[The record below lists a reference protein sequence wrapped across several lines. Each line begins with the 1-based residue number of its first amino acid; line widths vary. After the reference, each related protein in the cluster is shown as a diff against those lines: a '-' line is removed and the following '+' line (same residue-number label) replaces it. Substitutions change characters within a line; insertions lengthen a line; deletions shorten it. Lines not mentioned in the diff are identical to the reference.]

1 MAKGID
7 PKFVHYGIRKDD
19 LAMIEAICEAEG
31 VDFDWLSEDILK
43 AYHAKKVDVI
53 EMSDNETED
62 IIRNAIQKNTSINT
76 IMLIQRIKIS
86 NYKTYLSLDL
96 DLTVDDDRPIILIG
110 GANGGGKTTLF
121 EAISG
126 ALYGLKIENKEH
138 FMELLNQGALNTAK
152 PEISL
157 QITFVG
163 KVLGQ
168 QQKYILKRVYQLNP
182 QGKPLESVSLNMNGN
197 MYVYGTMTAPKDR
210 VKAEQEINKIIKANL
225 PQELSQYFLFDAM
238 QSSELLKKNVFAQTI
253 RDNFENVLGFKKY
266 LQLKRAAEKLQ
277 QEWAQQRLEAEKEAQ
292 EYNELCA
299 QKDKLTADLNTCI
312 AEQDT
317 KYKYLASVE
326 VEYKRA
332 KDGAQEASALNKKIQ
347 ELASKIDDI
356 VKRAATYAEDLKA
369 FVDNIEIDLFLP
381 KLASNLA
388 QEINNILHIKEQL
401 QKENTGAYPLETLK
415 DVTNKIITYLKDLSL
430 CSESVDEEQVV
441 SHIVAI
447 QNSTNKE
454 DPFGYLDEAE
464 VTALSNLVKRT
475 GSNQFIALDRQ
486 RQELEI
492 QLSTLDN
499 LRSQKQTLEQTQA
512 GGNEY
517 LIQNYEAAQKQIE
530 KLKGQE
536 ATLKADIQRLEK
548 RIHQFDVQIQQEPD
562 IKFDTLV
569 KLKPL
574 FEKIA
579 DSLLKKKKAQ
589 IESEMQQQLNKLL
602 VSYKGHVAKVELSDS
617 IEQFNIKLYHTAGNE
632 ISLNQLN
639 AASKQIFIQVLL
651 KVLRNLGDYNPPV
664 MIDTVMGVLDN
675 ESRDALMEEYFPQL
689 AEQTILLCT
698 TSEIRTDSDY
708 IKLEPFISKTYT
720 LHRNVE
726 AQNTTVEDGYF
737 GLTLNQ

>member
-1 MAKGID
+1 
-7 PKFVHYGIRKDD
+7 
-19 LAMIEAICEAEG
+19 
-31 VDFDWLSEDILK
+31 
-43 AYHAKKVDVI
+43 
-53 EMSDNETED
+53 
-62 IIRNAIQKNTSINT
+62 
-76 IMLIQRIKIS
+76 MLIQRIKIS

-517 LIQNYEAAQKQIE
+517 LIQNYEATQKQIE

-589 IESEMQQQLNKLL
+589 IENEMQQQLNKLL

-675 ESRDALMEEYFPQL
+675 ESRDALMEE
-689 AEQTILLCT
+689 QTILLCT

>member
-1 MAKGID
+1 
-7 PKFVHYGIRKDD
+7 
-19 LAMIEAICEAEG
+19 
-31 VDFDWLSEDILK
+31 
-43 AYHAKKVDVI
+43 
-53 EMSDNETED
+53 
-62 IIRNAIQKNTSINT
+62 
-76 IMLIQRIKIS
+76 MLIQRIKIS

-312 AEQDT
+312 AEQDA

-369 FVDNIEIDLFLP
+369 FVDSIEIDLFLP

-454 DPFGYLDEAE
+454 DPFGFLDEAE
-464 VTALSNLVKRT
+464 VAALSNLVKRT

-530 KLKGQE
+530 KLKVQE

-602 VSYKGHVAKVELSDS
+602 VSYKGHIAKVELSDS

>member
-1 MAKGID
+1 
-7 PKFVHYGIRKDD
+7 
-19 LAMIEAICEAEG
+19 
-31 VDFDWLSEDILK
+31 
-43 AYHAKKVDVI
+43 
-53 EMSDNETED
+53 
-62 IIRNAIQKNTSINT
+62 
-76 IMLIQRIKIS
+76 MLIQRIKIS

-347 ELASKIDDI
+347 ELAGKIDDI

-415 DVTNKIITYLKDLSL
+415 DVTSKIITYLKDLSL

>member
-1 MAKGID
+1 
-7 PKFVHYGIRKDD
+7 
-19 LAMIEAICEAEG
+19 
-31 VDFDWLSEDILK
+31 
-43 AYHAKKVDVI
+43 
-53 EMSDNETED
+53 
-62 IIRNAIQKNTSINT
+62 
-76 IMLIQRIKIS
+76 MLIQRIKIS

-197 MYVYGTMTAPKDR
+197 MYVYGTMTTPKDR

-312 AEQDT
+312 AEQDA

-347 ELASKIDDI
+347 ELAGKIDDI

-464 VTALSNLVKRT
+464 VTALTNLVKRT

-517 LIQNYEAAQKQIE
+517 LIQNYEASQNQIE

-602 VSYKGHVAKVELSDS
+602 VSYKGHVTKVELSDS

>member
-1 MAKGID
+1 
-7 PKFVHYGIRKDD
+7 
-19 LAMIEAICEAEG
+19 
-31 VDFDWLSEDILK
+31 
-43 AYHAKKVDVI
+43 
-53 EMSDNETED
+53 
-62 IIRNAIQKNTSINT
+62 
-76 IMLIQRIKIS
+76 MLIQRIKIS

-197 MYVYGTMTAPKDR
+197 MYVYGTMTTPKDR

-312 AEQDT
+312 AEQDA

-381 KLASNLA
+381 KLAANLA

-675 ESRDALMEEYFPQL
+675 ESRDTLMEEYFPQL

>member
-1 MAKGID
+1 
-7 PKFVHYGIRKDD
+7 
-19 LAMIEAICEAEG
+19 
-31 VDFDWLSEDILK
+31 
-43 AYHAKKVDVI
+43 
-53 EMSDNETED
+53 
-62 IIRNAIQKNTSINT
+62 
-76 IMLIQRIKIS
+76 MLIQRIKIS

-253 RDNFENVLGFKKY
+253 RDNFKNVLGFKKY

>member
-1 MAKGID
+1 
-7 PKFVHYGIRKDD
+7 
-19 LAMIEAICEAEG
+19 
-31 VDFDWLSEDILK
+31 
-43 AYHAKKVDVI
+43 
-53 EMSDNETED
+53 
-62 IIRNAIQKNTSINT
+62 
-76 IMLIQRIKIS
+76 MLIQRIKIS

-381 KLASNLA
+381 KLAANLA

-530 KLKGQE
+530 KLKSQE

>member
-1 MAKGID
+1 
-7 PKFVHYGIRKDD
+7 
-19 LAMIEAICEAEG
+19 
-31 VDFDWLSEDILK
+31 
-43 AYHAKKVDVI
+43 
-53 EMSDNETED
+53 
-62 IIRNAIQKNTSINT
+62 
-76 IMLIQRIKIS
+76 MLIQRIKIS

-197 MYVYGTMTAPKDR
+197 MYVYGTMTTPKDR

-347 ELASKIDDI
+347 ELTSKIDDI

-536 ATLKADIQRLEK
+536 AALKADIQRLEK

-726 AQNTTVEDGYF
+726 AQNTTIEDGYF

>member
-1 MAKGID
+1 
-7 PKFVHYGIRKDD
+7 
-19 LAMIEAICEAEG
+19 
-31 VDFDWLSEDILK
+31 
-43 AYHAKKVDVI
+43 
-53 EMSDNETED
+53 
-62 IIRNAIQKNTSINT
+62 
-76 IMLIQRIKIS
+76 MLIQRIKIS

-454 DPFGYLDEAE
+454 DPFGYLDETE

-536 ATLKADIQRLEK
+536 AALKADIQRLEK

-579 DSLLKKKKAQ
+579 DCLLKKKKAQ

>member
-1 MAKGID
+1 
-7 PKFVHYGIRKDD
+7 
-19 LAMIEAICEAEG
+19 
-31 VDFDWLSEDILK
+31 
-43 AYHAKKVDVI
+43 
-53 EMSDNETED
+53 
-62 IIRNAIQKNTSINT
+62 
-76 IMLIQRIKIS
+76 MLIQRIKIS

-168 QQKYILKRVYQLNP
+168 QQNYILKRVYQLNP

-312 AEQDT
+312 AEQDA

-332 KDGAQEASALNKKIQ
+332 KDGAQEAFALNKKIQ

-381 KLASNLA
+381 KLDSNLA

-454 DPFGYLDEAE
+454 DPFGYLDESE

-536 ATLKADIQRLEK
+536 ATLKADIQRFEK

>member
-1 MAKGID
+1 
-7 PKFVHYGIRKDD
+7 
-19 LAMIEAICEAEG
+19 
-31 VDFDWLSEDILK
+31 
-43 AYHAKKVDVI
+43 
-53 EMSDNETED
+53 
-62 IIRNAIQKNTSINT
+62 
-76 IMLIQRIKIS
+76 MLIQRIKIS

-126 ALYGLKIENKEH
+126 ALYGLKIEDKEH

-454 DPFGYLDEAE
+454 DPFGYLDETE

-530 KLKGQE
+530 KLKVQE

>member
-163 KVLGQ
+163 KVLDQ

-197 MYVYGTMTAPKDR
+197 MYVYGTMTTPKDR

-312 AEQDT
+312 AEQDA

-381 KLASNLA
+381 KLAANLA

-475 GSNQFIALDRQ
+475 SSNQFIALDRQ

>member
-1 MAKGID
+1 
-7 PKFVHYGIRKDD
+7 
-19 LAMIEAICEAEG
+19 
-31 VDFDWLSEDILK
+31 
-43 AYHAKKVDVI
+43 
-53 EMSDNETED
+53 
-62 IIRNAIQKNTSINT
+62 
-76 IMLIQRIKIS
+76 MLIQRIKIS

-96 DLTVDDDRPIILIG
+96 DLTVDDDRPIILLG
-110 GANGGGKTTLF
+110 GAIGGGKTTLF

-197 MYVYGTMTAPKDR
+197 MYVYGTMTTPKDR

-312 AEQDT
+312 AEQDA

-381 KLASNLA
+381 KLAANLA

>member
-1 MAKGID
+1 
-7 PKFVHYGIRKDD
+7 
-19 LAMIEAICEAEG
+19 
-31 VDFDWLSEDILK
+31 
-43 AYHAKKVDVI
+43 
-53 EMSDNETED
+53 
-62 IIRNAIQKNTSINT
+62 
-76 IMLIQRIKIS
+76 MLIQRIKIS

-126 ALYGLKIENKEH
+126 ALYGLKIEDKEH

-347 ELASKIDDI
+347 ELAVKIDDI
-356 VKRAATYAEDLKA
+356 VKRVATYAEDLKA

-454 DPFGYLDEAE
+454 DPFGYLDETE

-530 KLKGQE
+530 KLKVQE
-536 ATLKADIQRLEK
+536 ATLKTDIQRLEK

-602 VSYKGHVAKVELSDS
+602 VSYKGHIAKVELSDS

-632 ISLNQLN
+632 VSLNQLN

>member
-1 MAKGID
+1 
-7 PKFVHYGIRKDD
+7 
-19 LAMIEAICEAEG
+19 
-31 VDFDWLSEDILK
+31 
-43 AYHAKKVDVI
+43 
-53 EMSDNETED
+53 
-62 IIRNAIQKNTSINT
+62 
-76 IMLIQRIKIS
+76 MLIQRIKIS

-266 LQLKRAAEKLQ
+266 LQLRRAAEKLQ

-347 ELASKIDDI
+347 ELTSKIDDI

-454 DPFGYLDEAE
+454 DPFGYLDETE

-602 VSYKGHVAKVELSDS
+602 VSYKGHIAKVELSDS

-708 IKLEPFISKTYT
+708 IKLEPFISQTYT